1 MVKKRSFGQR
11 AFEIIMVLLTVP
23 VYWVVFYFVII
34 NSFKPQVEATE
45 LSLALPRTWSAV
57 ENYLYVFR
65 YNSFMFLKAF
75 WNSFILTVLSISILV
90 LVSSTAAYVLQRR
103 RGPISRISGKLI
115 LAGLIVPASVIP
127 TYWILSR
134 LGLANTLPG
143 LILVEVATLFPFGT
157 MMYKDYLMTVPREI
171 EQAAM
176 IDGASPLQL
185 FFRVVFPIIKPIT
198 VALVIL
204 RSVVVYNDFQN
215 PQYYMSGAKS
225 QTVQIF
231 IYMFKSAFLT
241 DFGHLFAAVILVSL
255 PLIIIFLVLNKKIM
269 ESMTM
274 GAVKG

>member
-1 MVKKRSFGQR
+1 
-11 AFEIIMVLLTVP
+11 
-23 VYWVVFYFVII
+23 
-34 NSFKPQVEATE
+34 
-45 LSLALPRTWSAV
+45 
-57 ENYLYVFR
+57 
-65 YNSFMFLKAF
+65 
-75 WNSFILTVLSISILV
+75 
-90 LVSSTAAYVLQRR
+90 
-103 RGPISRISGKLI
+103 
-115 LAGLIVPASVIP
+115 
-127 TYWILSR
+127 
-134 LGLANTLPG
+134 
-143 LILVEVATLFPFGT
+143 
-157 MMYKDYLMTVPREI
+157 MTVPREI